1 MATTFDAVV
10 HSAAHVD
17 HVRTYEQMKTANCG
31 ACDELVELTAPSRP
45 RFIFVSSIS
54 ATSPGAAEDLGSVP
68 AADVT
73 KLGGGYGQT
82 KWVGER
88 RLAAAAQHGLLRSLC
103 ICRLGLIG
111 PHSRTA
117 EANASDWVQLFLRA
131 VLAVQAVPMMPADSS
146 VSMLPVDTAVRAL
159 TMLAADGIGTSV
171 VQLDAQAA
179 GVSPCPIAPLLSA
192 AGGDTWPRIQYSE
205 WHGRVRSAG
214 GAAEKAL
221 AVLPAAA
228 EGAFELPSA
237 ARGDLQRSGAVAAL
251 LGAPLQERNCYS
263 TAEFQRQWAKHVAV

>member
-1 MATTFDAVV
+1 M
-10 HSAAHVD
+10 
-17 HVRTYEQMKTANCG
+17 
-31 ACDELVELTAPSRP
+31 
-45 RFIFVSSIS
+45 
-54 ATSPGAAEDLGSVP
+54 SP
-68 AADVT
+68 
-73 KLGGGYGQT
+73 
-82 KWVGER
+82 
-88 RLAAAAQHGLLRSLC
+88 LLR
-103 ICRLGLIG
+103 
-111 PHSRTA
+111 
-117 EANASDWVQLFLRA
+117 F

-159 TMLAADGIGTSV
+159 TM
-171 VQLDAQAA
+171 
-179 GVSPCPIAPLLSA
+179 
-192 AGGDTWPRIQYSE
+192 
-205 WHGRVRSAG
+205 RSAG